1 MVSSTTIIS
10 FALSSA
16 ISFDPLIDAFAPP
29 LKCSRASATELKYR
43 SLHHGPDIEPLSDE
57 EKLGAE
63 HTKMNKD
70 EIHSYG
76 PGDFAQYQDPHSSHY
91 FDGGDSEMGLAGDG
105 NIGLRKFGSD
115 VSPHMARTLTAK
127 MDQAAVERSSYA
139 DELLQNNRDM
149 DAVRA
154 QQLEN
159 WATQR
164 EIASAN
170 KYMYEQRHQYSQN
183 GYEYGD
189 VDEIEAQFAHPVELG
204 DEIEGTIALRA
215 VINGVAVHDIMLYNL
230 YMGFANFRATLVG
243 NDFGEWSVTPSDGVL
258 KQNEATQFT
267 VRYNPHSA
275 GVSNAYLVIETEDF
289 KKTWKLVGSTG
300 EYEF

>member
-10 FALSSA
+10 FAISSA
-16 ISFDPLIDAFAPP
+16 TSSLIEAFAPP
-29 LKCSRASATELKYR
+29 LKRSHTFTTELKYR
-43 SLHHGPDIEPLSDE
+43 SLHHGPDIEPLSEE
-57 EKLGAE
+57 EKLGADY
-63 HTKMNKD
+63 TKMDKD
-70 EIHSYG
+70 KIRSYG

-91 FDGGDSEMGLAGDG
+91 FDGGDSEMGLSGDG
-105 NIGLRKFGSD
+105 NVGLRKFGSD
-115 VSPHMARTLTAK
+115 ASPHMARTLTAK

-139 DELLQNNRDM
+139 DELLQDNQGM

-164 EIASAN
+164 EIATAN
-170 KYMYEQRHQYSQN
+170 KFMYEQRHQYNQN

-189 VDEIEAQFAHPVELG
+189 YEVTQSEAQFVHPVELG

-215 VINGVAVHDIMLYNL
+215 FMNGVAVHDIMLYNL
-230 YMGFANFRATLVG
+230 YMGFAEFRATIVG
-243 NDFGEWSVTPSDGVL
+243 NDSGEWSVTPSDGVL
-258 KQNEATQFT
+258 KQNEATQFN
-267 VRYNPHSA
+267 VRYSPRSP